1 MYKIKKL
8 SFLLVLVLF
17 ICTSLAGQSIRTK
30 VMNFENPGNRRI
42 LKTEEQNHWYYRSL
56 PEKTLKLN
64 VEGVE
69 KLELRSF
76 GIEALRK
83 PQITL
88 IIDKKKTT
96 YDLKLSHRLDGYYMY
111 ENLLFEIPEGTKSLE
126 LLCYPRSIYMRAF
139 QLISIKPKP
148 KKMVIPNLE
157 LKAHAG
163 MIDVSH
169 NSTTNEYY
177 SFNPTQSF
185 KFRINNHRDADLYIR
200 VQLTDRTVPI
210 FTLYKNGEKV
220 QSFEFGL
227 SRTTKYSATGVRY
240 LSIGKKLNLV
250 ADGNSNEY
258 ELRAESDHLFMARP
272 VILKRGK

>member
-1 MYKIKKL
+1 MYKMKKH
-8 SFLLVLVLF
+8 SLLLILVLF
-17 ICTSLAGQSIRTK
+17 VCTFLAGQSIRTK
-30 VMNFENPGNRRI
+30 IMNFENPGNRRI
-42 LKTEEQNHWYYRSL
+42 LKTEEYSHWYYRSL

-88 IIDKKKTT
+88 IINKKKTT
-96 YDLKLSHRLDGYYMY
+96 YDLKVTHRLEGYYMY
-111 ENLLFEIPEGTKSLE
+111 EPLVFEIPEGTKSLE
-126 LLCYPRSIYMRAF
+126 LLCYPRSIYMRPF
-139 QLISIKPKP
+139 QMITIKPKP
-148 KKMVIPNLE
+148 KKVVIPNLE

-169 NSTTNEYY
+169 NSTTNEYF

-185 KFRINNHRDADLYIR
+185 KFRINNQRDADLYIR
-200 VQLTDRTVPI
+200 VQLTDRSVPI
-210 FTLYKNGEKV
+210 FALYKNGEKV

-227 SRTTKYSATGVRY
+227 SRTIKYSATGVRY
-240 LSIGKKLNLV
+240 LSIGKKLNLL
-250 ADGNSNEY
+250 ADGAASEY

-272 VILKRGK
+272 VILKKR